1 MTTVLFHAYA
11 GDSVVDA
18 YVELPEGKRLTDHL
32 NEVDELSLGQV
43 QLTAL
48 DDGRIVEAAELVIST
63 TELHAVQAT
72 DPGGHVEHRIRTRSS
87 EVEIVVGPYRV
98 EGYIH
103 GPTAGDP
110 LASLSR
116 RGEMVPV
123 TSAKIGYMI
132 AGQLRVDDCDA
143 LIVNRLLADIDKPA
157 EDAPSILNRLGLS
170 PVDPNAKDLTGELS
184 VKPVREEGQPT

>member
-1 MTTVLFHAYA
+1 MTAVVFHAYA
-11 GDSVVDA
+11 GDSLVDA
-18 YVELPEGKRLTDHL
+18 YAELPDGKRLTDYL
-32 NEVDELSLGQV
+32 NEVDELSLSQV
-43 QLTAL
+43 RLTAL
-48 DDGRIVEAAELVIST
+48 DDGRIVEAPELQIST

-72 DPGGHVEHRIRTRSS
+72 DAGGQLQHRIRTRSS

-98 EGYIH
+98 QGYIH

-123 TSAKIGYMI
+123 TSAKIGYMVG
-132 AGQLRVDDCDA
+132 GQLRVEDCDA
-143 LIVNRLLADIDKPA
+143 LIVNRMLADIGRPA
-157 EDAPSILNRLGLS
+157 RDAPSILDRLGLS

-184 VKPVREEGQPT
+184 AKPPNAGHDRT

>member
-1 MTTVLFHAYA
+1 MAKLRFHAYA

-18 YVELPEGKRLTDHL
+18 YLDLPDRKRLTDHL
-32 NEVDELSLGQV
+32 NEVDELSLSQV

-48 DDGRIVEAAELVIST
+48 DDGRIVEAPELAISSS
-63 TELHAVQAT
+63 EIHAVQAT
-72 DPGGHVEHRIRTRSS
+72 DPGGHLEHRIRTKSS

-98 EGYIH
+98 QGYIH

-132 AGQLRVDDCDA
+132 AGELQVDDCDA
-143 LIVNRLLADIDKPA
+143 LIVNRLLADIGRPA
-157 EDAPSILNRLGLS
+157 RDEPSILDRLGLS
-170 PVDPNAKDLTGELS
+170 PVNPSAKDLTGELS
-184 VKPVREEGQPT
+184 VKPPKRQ

>member
-1 MTTVLFHAYA
+1 MTAVVFRAYA
-11 GDSVVDA
+11 GDSLVDA
-18 YVELPEGKRLTDHL
+18 YVELPNGKRLTDYL
-32 NEVDELSLGQV
+32 NEVDLLSLSQV
-43 QLTAL
+43 RLTAL
-48 DDGRIVEAAELVIST
+48 DDGRIVEAAELPIST
-63 TELHAVQAT
+63 TEIHAVQAT
-72 DPGGHVEHRIRTRSS
+72 DSGGHLEHRIRTRSS

-98 EGYIH
+98 QGYIH

-143 LIVNRLLADIDKPA
+143 LIVNRLQADIGRPA
-157 EDAPSILNRLGLS
+157 GDAPSILDRLGLL

-184 VKPVREEGQPT
+184 VKPLNGEREQS